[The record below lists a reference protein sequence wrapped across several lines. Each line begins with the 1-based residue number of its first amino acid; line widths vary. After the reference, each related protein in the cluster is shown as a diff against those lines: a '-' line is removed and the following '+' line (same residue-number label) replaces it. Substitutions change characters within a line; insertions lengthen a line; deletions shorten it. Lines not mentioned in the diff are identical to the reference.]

1 MKVIGWI
8 VGIVVLALVALGVFV
23 YLKSED
29 LVARGIETYGS
40 RYLETDVSVAQVNLS
55 LTEGSGEILG
65 LDIGNPSGFGSGSAF
80 ALGRIK
86 IVLDPQQ
93 TSSELIVL
101 KEVIVD
107 AAQVGAVVRGKRS
120 NLQTLLDNLNRNVGG
135 EAAATDA
142 AEPAGP
148 KLIIERFRFT
158 NATASVDSDIA
169 GQMALSIP
177 DVQLKDIGRASNGAT
192 IGAAL
197 QQLMQPIIRAV
208 TREMLNRGLDL
219 DGARSQVEE
228 SVRDKVTEK
237 LGSGLKGL
245 TDKLG
250 GSEQE

>member
-8 VGIVVLALVALGVFV
+8 VGIVVLVLVALGVFV

-40 RYLETDVSVAQVNLS
+40 RYLETDVSVSQVNLS

-80 ALGRIK
+80 ALGQIK

-135 EAAATDA
+135 EAATDA
-142 AEPAGP
+142 AQPAGP
-148 KLIIERFRFT
+148 KLIVERFRFS

-192 IGAAL
+192 VGAAL
-197 QQLMQPIIRAV
+197 QQLLQPIIRAV

-219 DGARSQVEE
+219 EGVRSQVEE

-250 GSEQE
+250 RSEQE